1 MKHAAFPH
9 TDGYRVGSAS
19 SAVPDSLSVVIP
31 AHNEAGNIATLL
43 QEVCDA
49 LRGRIEFEIV
59 CVDDGSSD
67 GTGQVLWTLKS
78 GIPELRPFQH
88 DVCRGQSVALL
99 TGVQNAY
106 SPWIATLDGD
116 GQNDPADI
124 PSLIARLE
132 ESPPDV
138 KLIAGWRVMRN
149 DGSGKRIASRLA
161 NRIRRFF
168 LHDGTPDTGCGIKLF
183 ERDAF
188 LSLPA
193 FNHMHR
199 YLPALMQRAG
209 WRTVSV
215 PVNHR
220 PRGSGRSKYTNL
232 GRALVGIRDLLG
244 VSWLTAR
251 HVRARSRSIQEIRP

>member
-138 KLIAGWRVMRN
+138 KLIAGWRVRLKAKVQ
-149 DGSGKRIASRLA
+149 GAQSRHSASSG
-161 NRIRRFF
+161 
-168 LHDGTPDTGCGIKLF
+168 CVV
-183 ERDAF
+183 
-188 LSLPA
+188 
-193 FNHMHR
+193 
-199 YLPALMQRAG
+199 G
-209 WRTVSV
+209 WSAAKAAVGVQAVST
-215 PVNHR
+215 
-220 PRGSGRSKYTNL
+220 RS
-232 GRALVGIRDLLG
+232 
-244 VSWLTAR
+244 
-251 HVRARSRSIQEIRP
+251 

>member
-138 KLIAGWRVMRN
+138 KLIAGWRVMRH

-168 LHDGTPDTGCGIKLF
+168 LHDCY
-183 ERDAF
+183 R
-188 LSLPA
+188 
-193 FNHMHR
+193 
-199 YLPALMQRAG
+199 
-209 WRTVSV
+209 
-215 PVNHR
+215 
-220 PRGSGRSKYTNL
+220 
-232 GRALVGIRDLLG
+232 
-244 VSWLTAR
+244 
-251 HVRARSRSIQEIRP
+251 

>member
-116 GQNDPADI
+116 GQNPPDQILA
-124 PSLIARLE
+124 LIARL
-132 ESPPDV
+132 S
-138 KLIAGWRVMRN
+138 AGET
-149 DGSGKRIASRLA
+149 GGKDPAEIGLVQGQRLKRRDTPSRRIASRIA
-161 NRIRRFF
+161 
-168 LHDGTPDTGCGIKLF
+168 T
-183 ERDAF
+183 
-188 LSLPA
+188 
-193 FNHMHR
+193 
-199 YLPALMQRAG
+199 
-209 WRTVSV
+209 
-215 PVNHR
+215 
-220 PRGSGRSKYTNL
+220 
-232 GRALVGIRDLLG
+232 
-244 VSWLTAR
+244 
-251 HVRARSRSIQEIRP
+251 